1 MFVLLI
7 DYSHYNTIIN
17 FGELH
22 FELALLTAQ
31 HTTAKHNRITIL
43 FNTLLGE
50 CDGVVGECQPVVV
63 LALVVDPLLS
73 CDSGLLTM
81 LKLFGIFDFVCTYY
95 FLYFLFC
102 FFIWFHNFRLLD

>member
-7 DYSHYNTIIN
+7 DYSHCNPIIN

-31 HTTAKHNRITIL
+31 HTTAKHIRITVFIL
-43 FNTLLGE
+43 LFE

-63 LALVVDPLLS
+63 LPLVVDPLLS

-81 LKLFGIFDFVCTYY
+81 L
-95 FLYFLFC
+95 
-102 FFIWFHNFRLLD
+102 